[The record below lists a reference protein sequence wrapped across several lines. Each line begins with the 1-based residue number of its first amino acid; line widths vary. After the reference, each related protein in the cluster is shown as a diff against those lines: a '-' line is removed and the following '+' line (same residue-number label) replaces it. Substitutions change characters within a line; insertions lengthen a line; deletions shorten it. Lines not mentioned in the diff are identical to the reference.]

1 MSGFTKQ
8 IFDSLEDA
16 SLIRQTLEDIM
27 DSAGIVDPANLAP
40 SSAPSKV
47 LYKLAVSY
55 ISVYNALVSSKEIPS
70 ITNNKTIH

>member
-27 DSAGIVDPANLAP
+27 DNAGIVDPANLAP
-40 SSAPSKV
+40 SSIPSKV

-70 ITNNKTIH
+70 IINNKTIH